1 MIPWFFI
8 SDGRYPSE
16 KNMIRD
22 VAIFNNVIDLK
33 IPGSVRFYNWD
44 KPAITI
50 GYHQRDFQF
59 ADSSLSIPIIR
70 RPTGGGAV
78 LHSNDITFSISAP
91 ALGMFKSDI
100 LSTYRVIS
108 GIFLEAFKVCGLSA
122 EVHFSQGMFSD
133 ICFERTAQL
142 ELTCMGRKIMGV
154 AQVRKKGFFLLQG
167 VIPLTTDAWLYEKV
181 FGASA
186 KSPAGVLYVMPE
198 FSEHLFIQ
206 AIKDLICQCLVAEFK
221 IQAIF

>member
-1 MIPWFFI
+1 MNPWFYI

-50 GYHQRDFQF
+50 GYHQKDFQF

-78 LHSNDITFSISAP
+78 LHSNDLTFSISAP
-91 ALGMFKSDI
+91 VQGMFKGDI

-108 GIFLEAFKVCGLSA
+108 GIFLQAFKVCGLCT
-122 EVHFSQGMFSD
+122 EVHSSKGMFSD

-142 ELTCMGRKIMGV
+142 ELTWMDRKIMGV

-167 VIPLTTDAWLYEKV
+167 VIPLTIDARLYEKV
-181 FGASA
+181 FGSSI
-186 KSPAGVLYVMPE
+186 KSPAGILNIMPE
-198 FSEHLFIQ
+198 FSEHSFIQ
-206 AIKDLICQCLVAEFK
+206 AIKDLICQSLDAEFK
-221 IQAIF
+221 ISA